1 MNREE
6 TVIGFERIPY
16 TGTQVLDVKNPKI
29 IFNSHILLLCGFISA
44 AHVN

>member
-16 TGTQVLDVKNPKI
+16 TGAQVLDVKEPKDYI
-29 IFNSHILLLCGFISA
+29 Q
-44 AHVN
+44 

>member
-16 TGTQVLDVKNPKI
+16 TGTQVLDVKEPKDYI
-29 IFNSHILLLCGFISA
+29 Q
-44 AHVN
+44 